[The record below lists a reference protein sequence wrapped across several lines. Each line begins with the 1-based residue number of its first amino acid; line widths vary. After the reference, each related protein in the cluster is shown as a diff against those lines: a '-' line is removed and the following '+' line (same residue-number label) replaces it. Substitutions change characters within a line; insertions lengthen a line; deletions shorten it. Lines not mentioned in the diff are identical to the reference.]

1 MCILLDTF
9 ANGNAAD
16 MPVLRASDLTALNTN
31 QRYVSSTSIVLT
43 SPPAPLLRGEGSKTI
58 IFPRLLGEGDR
69 EGEVC
74 RTHLN
79 GSFESIVEVPESL
92 SNSAQIQLLVDN
104 GDTVWYN
111 NGTISKDL
119 AQDNFQ
125 KFRS

>member
-16 MPVLRASDLTALNTN
+16 MPVLRASDLTALNT
-31 QRYVSSTSIVLT
+31 
-43 SPPAPLLRGEGSKTI
+43 
-58 IFPRLLGEGDR
+58 
-69 EGEVC
+69 
-74 RTHLN
+74 N

-119 AQDNFQ
+119 AQNNFQ